1 MPRDGSNVYSP
12 PAGTTATASTTIES
26 AKYNAFVADI
36 TSDLNA
42 ARPVSVGGTGVS
54 TVSAAQTAF
63 KIPPFDGAASITGT
77 WEWQDDVAAVFGN
90 DADASISWVSADSAL
105 ALKVG
110 ATARI
115 EATATGA
122 DVTGDLTVSN
132 DLAVTGETETGTFGT
147 TAVAQID
154 LRAKLTLATKQA
166 TTSGTSVTFSS
177 IPAGTKEINIMF
189 NGVSTGGND
198 NFLVQLGDAGGI
210 ENTGY
215 VSGSSDQAS
224 GVGNTTGFIILRTN
238 ASTVTSGVMTLLL
251 LDAATF
257 TWVSSHAMGA
267 GGETASGGGSKALSA
282 ELTQIQI
289 GMTGGN
295 NFDAGEISISY
306 R

>member
-12 PAGTTATASTTIES
+12 PAGTTATSGTTIES

-63 KIPPFDGAASITGT
+63 KIPPFDGGASISGT
-77 WEWQDDVAAVFGN
+77 WEWQDDVGAVFGN

-132 DLAVTGETETGTFGT
+132 DLAVTG
-147 TAVAQID
+147 D
-154 LRAKLTLATKQA
+154 
-166 TTSGTSVTFSS
+166 
-177 IPAGTKEINIMF
+177 
-189 NGVSTGGND
+189 
-198 NFLVQLGDAGGI
+198 
-210 ENTGY
+210 
-215 VSGSSDQAS
+215 VSGA
-224 GVGNTTGFIILRTN
+224 
-238 ASTVTSGVMTLLL
+238 
-251 LDAATF
+251 
-257 TWVSSHAMGA
+257 
-267 GGETASGGGSKALSA
+267 TASGAMVSTDMLADKGSTTKVPRVAA
-282 ELTQIQI
+282 VQEFAAAAWVVF
-289 GMTGGN
+289 TGGATPGILDSKN
-295 NFDAGEISISY
+295 VSSVSRSATGIYVITLTNAMASADYVVCPSSDTAQIRVSYGANTTTTAKIITEDDSGVNVNAGTAAIVIY
-306 R
+306 GTLA